1 MNKFYSKSMWYL
13 VFVHVKNTYKLQLS
27 VKNLLQ
33 KPANCISIDLNFYIV
48 SPITRLRHMFLVN
61 CPLFP
66 KLQSVSSW
74 QKGCQSYWSCWY
86 PWSHCWAAQ
95 STLSSVLPSS
105 SFLQWP
111 LFKNKNF
118 FAEISCVVIFLFLFS
133 CLSLSGKFQKKFKIH
148 KKWE

>member
-13 VFVHVKNTYKLQLS
+13 VVVPVKYTYKLQLS

-74 QKGCQSYWSCWY
+74 QKGCQSCWY

-111 LFKNKNF
+111 LFKNKTFLQKFLVLLF
-118 FAEISCVVIFLFLFS
+118 FIFVQLSKFEREIS
-133 CLSLSGKFQKKFKIH
+133 KNFKSF
-148 KKWE
+148 KKWV